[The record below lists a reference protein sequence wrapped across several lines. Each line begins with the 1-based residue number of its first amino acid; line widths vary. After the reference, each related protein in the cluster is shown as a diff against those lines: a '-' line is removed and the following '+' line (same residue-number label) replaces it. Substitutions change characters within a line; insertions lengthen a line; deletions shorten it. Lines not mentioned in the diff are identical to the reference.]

1 MNKRFMI
8 WENPRDA
15 ILSIVFLLMA
25 LGCIN
30 VFSASFVRA
39 DAMFHDSY
47 YFLKRYVIWGS
58 VGLVLMW
65 LIGFKWNYKY
75 FLSSRFVSFIYWVTF
90 GLLLAVDVIGVTV
103 NGSRRWLYVLG
114 ISLQPSEVAKVVEVM
129 LAASFLGKRMMEN
142 KPIRLDKY
150 VSAKAFLF
158 VLLYGALIFKQPD
171 MGTMGIVVA
180 LMLVMYIIAG
190 IPVSQIVKVVG
201 AGVSL
206 LIALALVAPYRLQRF
221 LTWLDPW
228 KDAQGSGYQL
238 AQSLLAIGSG
248 GLVGVPWGQ
257 GSSKFFYL
265 PEAHTDFAFAIFCQE
280 WGFIGALLLIALF
293 VIFARALIKVA
304 SHTKDKRGFLL
315 VSGVACLLVGQSA
328 ANMAMVCGIIPVIGV
343 PLMFISYG
351 GTSMVI
357 NMICIGLVLSVYRD
371 ECKRELMEARVA
383 QGLPPIEHDKMRI
396 VTSHGIRRGE

>member
-1 MNKRFMI
+1 
-8 WENPRDA
+8 
-15 ILSIVFLLMA
+15 
-25 LGCIN
+25 
-30 VFSASFVRA
+30 
-39 DAMFHDSY
+39 
-47 YFLKRYVIWGS
+47 
-58 VGLVLMW
+58 
-65 LIGFKWNYKY
+65 
-75 FLSSRFVSFIYWVTF
+75 
-90 GLLLAVDVIGVTV
+90 
-103 NGSRRWLYVLG
+103 
-114 ISLQPSEVAKVVEVM
+114 
-129 LAASFLGKRMMEN
+129 
-142 KPIRLDKY
+142 
-150 VSAKAFLF
+150 
-158 VLLYGALIFKQPD
+158 
-171 MGTMGIVVA
+171 
-180 LMLVMYIIAG
+180 
-190 IPVSQIVKVVG
+190 
-201 AGVSL
+201 L

-238 AQSLLAIGSG
+238 AQSILAIGSG

-304 SHTKDKRGFLL
+304 GHTKDKRGFLL

-371 ECKRELMEARVA
+371 ECKRELNGSSR
-383 QGLPPIEHDKMRI
+383 GTR
-396 VTSHGIRRGE
+396 TSSYRA